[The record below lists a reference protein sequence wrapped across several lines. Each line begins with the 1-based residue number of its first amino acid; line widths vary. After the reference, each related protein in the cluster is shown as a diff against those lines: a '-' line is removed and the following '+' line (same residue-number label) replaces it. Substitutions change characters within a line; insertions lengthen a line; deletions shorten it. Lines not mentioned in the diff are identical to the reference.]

1 MDDRLSAR
9 LEREAGMPGLVEGLV
24 DRLSGSDLNSLLLEV
39 YRQRA
44 ARMSAAELLA
54 QYQGN
59 RLVQPSPLDMIRL
72 LELELQVLR
81 FFRACGFV
89 PVELSPAAPLGSCS
103 VVATV
108 DQHKVLSAL
117 RNTEIVADAT
127 NSLAL
132 HIAATVRATGGDRS
146 AVSRL
151 CTVHR
156 HIRTQPFPAGYSPH
170 FKIGCMVSSG
180 LDTGNYGFECD
191 KLLEQL
197 RVLFGLLRKSD
208 ARPRQG
214 GAAGPTKL
222 CLVLK
227 RRGGYGDGTI
237 FFDRVYAHLV
247 HGLPDEEIVRE
258 EEPVDNAYYKGV
270 QFKLYLHTSERVWEI
285 ADGGFVDWTQ
295 QLLGNRKERLLIS
308 GFGLEWLYKIKEAP
322 LRGASGMV

>member
-9 LEREAGMPGLVEGLV
+9 LEREARMPGLLEGLV

-39 YRQRA
+39 YRRKA
-44 ARMSAAELLA
+44 AKISAAELLA
-54 QYQGN
+54 QYRGN

-81 FFRACGFV
+81 FLRARGFL
-89 PVELSPAAPLGSCS
+89 PVELSPAAAFGSCS

-117 RNTEIVADAT
+117 RNTEILADAT
-127 NSLAL
+127 NALAL
-132 HIAATVRATGGDRS
+132 HIAATVRSSGGDRS

-156 HIRTQPFPAGYSPH
+156 HIRTQPFPAGYFPH

-180 LDTGNYGFECD
+180 LDMGSYQFECD
-191 KLLEQL
+191 SLLEQL
-197 RVLFGLLRKSD
+197 RVLFGLLKED
-208 ARPRQG
+208 MG
-214 GAAGPTKL
+214 LGAL
-222 CLVLK
+222 RLVIK
-227 RRGGYGDGTI
+227 RRGGYGDGSA

-247 HGLPDEEIVRE
+247 RGLPGEEIVRE
-258 EEPVDNAYYKGV
+258 DEPADNGYYKGI
-270 QFKLYLHTSERVWEI
+270 QFKLYLNTEERVWEI

-308 GFGLEWLYKIKEAP
+308 GFGLEWLYKINEAP
-322 LRGASGMV
+322 LRGASDRG

>member
-9 LEREAGMPGLVEGLV
+9 LEREAGLPGLVEGLV

-39 YRQRA
+39 YRQKA

-59 RLVQPSPLDMIRL
+59 RLVQPSALDMIRL

-81 FFRACGFV
+81 FFKTRGFL

-108 DQHKVLSAL
+108 DQHKVVSAL

-127 NSLAL
+127 NALAL

-156 HIRTQPFPAGYSPH
+156 HIRTQPFPEGYFPH

-191 KLLEQL
+191 RLLEQL
-197 RVLFGLLRKSD
+197 RVLFGLLREEMGLGML
-208 ARPRQG
+208 R
-214 GAAGPTKL
+214 
-222 CLVLK
+222 LVLK
-227 RRGGYGDGTI
+227 RRGGYGDGTP

-258 EEPVDNAYYKGV
+258 EEPADNAYYKGV
-270 QFKLYLHTSERVWEI
+270 QFKLYLHTGERVWEI